1 MIFQHFNLLSSRTV
15 FENVSLPLEIQG
27 VSKAEIKKRVH
38 ELLDLV
44 ELPNKANA
52 YPQELSGGQKT
63 KSSYCKIS
71 SSKPFGSTI
80 R

>member
-15 FENVSLPLEIQG
+15 FENISLPLEIQG
-27 VSKAEIKKRVH
+27 IAKSEIKKRVH

-52 YPQELSGGQKT
+52 YPKRTSGGQKT
-63 KSSYCKIS
+63 KSSYRES
-71 SSKPFGSTI
+71 FST
-80 R
+80 